1 MKSKKIYLL
10 LLIIPLL
17 SFSMHKYYISLT
29 EINFVK
35 EKKSVQIIMNVF
47 MDDIEVALNKANN
60 IDLQLTTKKEL
71 PNNDVYFSNYLKN
84 NFSLKIND
92 KKVNYTYIGK
102 EYEGDIIYFYLE
114 IKEIENVKSIE
125 ITNKVLISDFPKQEN
140 MIKINLEKE
149 KKSVLLTKKNDKALL
164 KF

>member
-84 NFSLKIND
+84 NFSIKIND

>member
-1 MKSKKIYLL
+1 MKSRKIYLL

-29 EINFVK
+29 EINFIK

-114 IKEIENVKSIE
+114 IKEIENIKSIE